1 MIQFSVIIP
10 LYNKAQSVSNTI
22 NSVLNQSYSHF
33 ELIIVNDGSTD
44 NSLEIVKTFEDK
56 RITLIDIPNSG
67 VSNARNTGILHS
79 KNEYI
84 TFLDADDL
92 WFENCLSE
100 FVYLIENFRNATVFC
115 TSHTLTV
122 KDIKSRDRKYYID
135 NFWKQNAFSYARNNT
150 AVVCTGCIAIKKEC
164 FDSVSGFDTKLTHGE
179 DLDLWSR
186 LADKFVF
193 AKSEVVTLLYR
204 LDAENRSDK
213 TKLRKRINFV
223 KRSEVAGKLR
233 FFDYGRICFFEFYYN
248 IFKNPTYC
256 MSLLFHY
263 GDWIFLFL
271 LTVLYVRI
279 LKK

>member
-1 MIQFSVIIP
+1 MIQFSIIIP
-10 LYNKAQSVSNTI
+10 LYNKAQSISNTI

-44 NSLEIVKTFEDK
+44 NSMEIAKSFVDK
-56 RITLIDIPNSG
+56 RISLIDIPNGG

-79 KNEYI
+79 KYDYI

-100 FVYLIENFRNATVFC
+100 FVYLIENFKNASVFC
-115 TSHTLTV
+115 TSHTLSV
-122 KDIKSRDRKYYID
+122 KDIKSRSRKYYID
-135 NFWKQNAFSYARNNT
+135 NFWKQNTFSYARNNT
-150 AVVCTGCIAIKKEC
+150 AVVCTGCIAIKRLC
-164 FDSVSGFDTKLTHGE
+164 FDSVSGFNTKLTHGE

-186 LADKFVF
+186 LAEKFIF

-223 KRSEVAGKLR
+223 KRSEVVEKLR
-233 FFDYGRICFFEFYYN
+233 FFDYGRIFFFEFYYN
-248 IFKNPTYC
+248 IFRNPQYC
-256 MSLLFHY
+256 MRLFFNY
-263 GDWIFLFL
+263 GDWIFLFM
-271 LTVLYVRI
+271 LTVIYVRI